1 MSETL
6 YIRLASQA
14 NQPLPWLVW
23 SHHQKEIIASGELPN
38 ADALVNL
45 QDKAKSRQVVALAPS
60 SDVSLKA
67 LKVPGKS
74 RKAIAQAAPYMLE
87 EELAHEV
94 ENLFFAYGN
103 LSQDS
108 EGHNCFT
115 AIATK
120 DKMVMWQS
128 WLTQAG
134 LVCRTMVPEA
144 LMLPEHEGSWTAIAL
159 GDQLIL
165 RQGQWQGF
173 TLDAAQWQV
182 LANQWQQFDP
192 VPSIHHYSP
201 IPAVPA
207 TIETIAEPEE
217 LPLALMAE
225 QPVILNMLQGEF
237 AVKTERSPAMK
248 YWLTAAGLLG
258 FAILLQLGAKGA
270 ELYQI
275 NQAQAQLEA
284 QIISAYKKALPET
297 KRVRISTV
305 RSQLKRKVAEL
316 GGGSESAGF
325 LPMLAKLERAFKQVP
340 SMQTQSIKFD
350 GKRNEI
356 RLQTEAK
363 DYQSFDKF
371 KSVLE
376 QAKLD
381 VTLGA
386 QNNQGESV
394 TGSFS
399 IKEA

>member
-45 QDKAKSRQVVALAPS
+45 QDKANSRHVVALAPS

-74 RKAIAQAAPYMLE
+74 RKAIAQTAPYMLE

-128 WLTQAG
+128 WLMQAG
-134 LVCRTMVPEA
+134 LVCRTMIPEA
-144 LMLPEHEGSWTAIAL
+144 LMLHEHQGSWTAIAL

-173 TLDAAQWQV
+173 TLDAAQWLV
-182 LANQWQQFDP
+182 LANQWQQLDP

-207 TIETIAEPEE
+207 TIDTIAEPEE

-381 VTLGA
+381 VKLGA